1 MRAYVCSFKW
11 YNDYTSTLYLSCS
24 ITSHHI
30 HRSIN
35 PSINQPIDR
44 STHPSL
50 STVDAILL
58 TMSRY
63 QKKQS
68 AMVQAAAVAYSPVVD
83 FTLSLSL
90 QDDALAR
97 KISGKYPVIP
107 AAMEPKALIDNMVCM
122 YIYMYIYVY

>member
-1 MRAYVCSFKW
+1 
-11 YNDYTSTLYLSCS
+11 
-24 ITSHHI
+24 
-30 HRSIN
+30 
-35 PSINQPIDR
+35 
-44 STHPSL
+44 
-50 STVDAILL
+50 
-58 TMSRY
+58 
-63 QKKQS
+63 
-68 AMVQAAAVAYSPVVD
+68 MVQAAAVAYSPVVD